1 MPRAEY
7 YHSLSAPEAT
17 VIQPAVFAVVR
28 REDQVLLV
36 RRRDDLLWE
45 LPGGRVDLG
54 ESVVDALVREVAE
67 EAGVT
72 IKVTGVAGVYSDPA
86 HRQAYPDGH
95 VRQVLAVCFHA
106 WTTGEEV
113 PRPDQVETVAAEWVT
128 PEQVDELAMHPAM
141 RLRLAQALAQPDL
154 AHFS

>member
-7 YHSLSAPEAT
+7 YHSPSAPKAT
-17 VIQPAVFAVVR
+17 VIQPTVFAVVR
-28 REDQVLLV
+28 REDEVLLV

-54 ESVVDALVREVAE
+54 ESAVDAVVREVAE

-95 VRQVLAVCFHA
+95 VRQVLAICFHA
-106 WTTGEEV
+106 WPTDEQP
-113 PRPDQVETVAAEWVT
+113 PRPDQVETVAAEWFA
-128 PEQVDELAMHPAM
+128 PEQMDVLAMHPAM
-141 RLRLAQALAQPDL
+141 RLRLGRALAQPDL
-154 AHFS
+154 AYFR